1 MRSITSSLS
10 NQEFID
16 QWHEVLAPYGIGYRI
31 KFLSQLLSRRFQE
44 KLEPFGLTPFHW
56 VVLCCL
62 WEEDGLPTS
71 TICSK
76 LQQVGGTL
84 TGVLDR
90 MEERSLIR
98 RERDVQDRRIWR
110 IWLTE
115 EGNHLRELLPPITK
129 GLIDQAMEGIPET
142 DRQQLSQMLDQIIAN
157 IS

>member
-1 MRSITSSLS
+1 MKSAASLS

-16 QWHEVLAPYGIGYRI
+16 QWHDVLAPYGVGYRI
-31 KFLSQLLSRRFQE
+31 KFLAQLASRRFQE

-71 TICSK
+71 TICGK

-98 RERDVQDRRIWR
+98 RERDVRDRRIWR

-115 EGNHLRELLPPITK
+115 EGNRLKEVLPPLAK
-129 GLIDQAMEGIPET
+129 SLIDQAMDGIPEA
-142 DRQQLSQMLDQIIAN
+142 DRQHLSRMLDQIIAN
-157 IS
+157 MS

>member
-1 MRSITSSLS
+1 MKSAAPTSK
-10 NQEFID
+10 QEFLE
-16 QWHEVLAPYGIGYRI
+16 QWHDVLAPYGVGYRI
-31 KFLSQLLSRRFQE
+31 KFLAQLASRRFQE

-62 WEEDGLPTS
+62 WAEDGLPTS
-71 TICSK
+71 TICGK

-98 RERDVQDRRIWR
+98 RERDTQDRRIWR

-115 EGNHLRELLPPITK
+115 EGNRLKEVLPPIAK
-129 GLIDQAMEGIPET
+129 GLIEQCLDGIPEA
-142 DRQQLSQMLDQIIAN
+142 DRQHLSRMLDQIIAN
-157 IS
+157 MT